1 MTASNTLKRQIII
14 EVLALIVLVGVICY
28 TFFAI
33 DKSNNNKIK
42 NTDGFVTVL
51 DDENLGDLKILSDG
65 EGLQT
70 EGITYTITNNN
81 EDKKTYRMI
90 IIPSIND
97 EKVLDH
103 IKISVNDLYIS
114 NLTDL
119 EKNDKGYIIN
129 THELKAGYTKIHII
143 KLWYDLDSNKN
154 ITNTKIS
161 FKYDI
166 TT

>member
-51 DDENLGDLKILSDG
+51 DDDNFNQLEILSDG

-70 EGITYTITNNN
+70 DGLTYTITNNN
-81 EDKKTYRMI
+81 SDIRTYRMVI
-90 IIPSIND
+90 QPSID
-97 EKVLDH
+97 DKEVLDH
-103 IKISVNDLYIS
+103 IKISVNDLYVS

-129 THELKAGYTKIHII
+129 THELKPGYTKVHII